1 MPKNLRETAP
11 SAKLSVSLEHYPFD
25 ADGMPATYRGSV
37 ELQVPRF
44 GPQEMKKAQR
54 DAEMIATLFRQH
66 PKEIIAMTNHMLAGQ
81 SAAAREIAST
91 IGLTEETFQ
100 KNGGGLWWLLIAF
113 TGGAILGY
121 AALHK
126 P

>member
-1 MPKNLRETAP
+1 
-11 SAKLSVSLEHYPFD
+11 
-25 ADGMPATYRGSV
+25 MPATYRGSV

>member
-1 MPKNLRETAP
+1 MAKNVRKTAP
-11 SAKLSVSLEHYPFD
+11 AARLSVSLERYPFD
-25 ADGMPATYRGSV
+25 ADGLPATYRDSV
-37 ELQVPRF
+37 ELQVTRF

-54 DAEMIATLFRQH
+54 DAEMIASLFREH
-66 PKEIIAMTNHMLAGQ
+66 PKEIIAMTNHMLAGKTT
-81 SAAAREIAST
+81 AARDIAST

-100 KNGGGLWWLLIAF
+100 QNGGGLWWLLIAF

>member
-1 MPKNLRETAP
+1 MPKNVRKIVPTARL
-11 SAKLSVSLEHYPFD
+11 AVSLESHPFD
-25 ADGMPATYRGSV
+25 ADGLPATYRDSV
-37 ELQVPRF
+37 ELQVTRF
-44 GPQEMKKAQR
+44 GTQEMKKAQR
-54 DAEMIATLFRQH
+54 DADMIASLFRQH
-66 PKEIIAMTNHMLAGQ
+66 PKEIIALTNHMMAGRRT
-81 SAAAREIAST
+81 AAREIASA

-100 KNGGGLWWLLIAF
+100 ENGGGLWWVLIAF